1 MRKVSHK
8 LWKYPPSRNA
18 ISPGCCKRAQSA
30 FRMAHV
36 NTALSFSLSQDFCC
50 LDVAHQERKLDP
62 PPLSHVPD
70 LSPCLSRFLAVS
82 LSVCLGLSPCVS
94 PLPSLPLAP
103 LPPVSLR
110 TRVPPSGRLCV
121 HQAQELLAMDSG
133 NTSDPLVILR
143 LGGKEQRSPVMHKT
157 LNPRWDEVFE
167 FECTSSG

>member
-1 MRKVSHK
+1 M
-8 LWKYPPSRNA
+8 
-18 ISPGCCKRAQSA
+18 
-30 FRMAHV
+30 

-82 LSVCLGLSPCVS
+82 LSVCLGLSLHVSLPS
-94 PLPSLPLAP
+94 PLCPSAL
-103 LPPVSLR
+103 VSLR
-110 TRVPPSGRLCV
+110 TRVPPPGRLCV

-133 NTSDPLVILR
+133 NTSDPLVIFR
-143 LGGKEQRSPVMHKT
+143 LGGKEQRSSVIHKT